1 MNEVMN
7 ECYKHQ
13 ITMKKKKKNDSDT
26 VGSCDHYS
34 TQQKLKMYL
43 TIFVSFFF
51 NNIVQ
56 ELPNGWNI
64 ISTCIMSFRI
74 MVEYFLFIFFFLSS
88 SRISTS
94 FFFFFFWTQHEHLQ
108 MRFSQSISKRPSAAR
123 ITSIT
128 WHKSLLC

>member
-1 MNEVMN
+1 
-7 ECYKHQ
+7 
-13 ITMKKKKKNDSDT
+13 
-26 VGSCDHYS
+26 
-34 TQQKLKMYL
+34 MYL

-94 FFFFFFWTQHEHLQ
+94 FFFFFFELNMNIYRWGFLNPFQKDLRQLESHQLLGTNRYYASPPPLKN
-108 MRFSQSISKRPSAAR
+108 ISKVFCGLQP
-123 ITSIT
+123 ITEMSY
-128 WHKSLLC
+128 HEVQPLFKDLPF